1 MAAVTLKQVKAR
13 IQTVVQAADTNAKVY
28 TFRRNLTA
36 ESDLPQFTGSDGR
49 LHFWH
54 IFRENVLLSDQVINQ
69 NFVQQDDTLVIEGF
83 MALKDV
89 DDSEEIFDAIVDA
102 VLQGV
107 NADRR
112 AAPGGTKLNGLVSTA
127 STPKMRKMD
136 FVQYGQV
143 QTLCHHAEIVMT
155 VTPRYLQ

>member
-1 MAAVTLKQVKAR
+1 MAVTLKQVKAR
-13 IQTVVQAADTNAKVY
+13 IQTIVQAADPNAKVY
-28 TFRRNLTA
+28 TRRRNLKDEA
-36 ESDLPQFTGSDGR
+36 DIPQFIGSDGR

-54 IFRENVLLSDQVINQ
+54 IFRENVTLTDQVINQ
-69 NFVQQDDTLVIEGF
+69 NFVQQDDALVIEGF
-83 MALKDV
+83 IAVV
-89 DDSEEIFDAIVDA
+89 DADDTEEIFDAIVDA

-112 AAPGGTKLNGLVSTA
+112 AAPGGTKLNGLVNTA

-136 FVQYGQV
+136 FAQYGINPA
-143 QTLCHHAEIVMT
+143 LCHHAEIAMT